1 MAKTNFTKVE
11 DILNKGLES
20 LTVNELLILADQA
33 AEAGD
38 GEMAKLARARVA
50 KAKESKERAH
60 WISSI
65 KRDLA
70 IIQKRDKEFLKT
82 LKIRKKEL
90 LELMSHPEKIDEKGW
105 EYLHTL
111 HDSLNQ
117 YKTDHL
123 KVVDSDED
131 VVEAERLKHINKRF
145 NVNDKWL
152 PLK

>member
-11 DILNKGLES
+11 DILNKGLED
-20 LTVNELLILADQA
+20 LTVNELLLLADQA
-33 AEAGD
+33 AGGGD
-38 GEMAKLARARVA
+38 SEQAKLARERVA
-50 KAKESKERAH
+50 KAIEMKERAH
-60 WISSI
+60 WIASI

-70 IIQKRDKEFLKT
+70 ILQKRDKEFLKS

-90 LELMSHPEKIDEKGW
+90 LELLSHPDKIDEKGW
-105 EYLHTL
+105 EYLQAL
-111 HDSLNQ
+111 HRSLNQ
-117 YKTDHL
+117 YKTEHP
-123 KVVDSDED
+123 KAVDSDED